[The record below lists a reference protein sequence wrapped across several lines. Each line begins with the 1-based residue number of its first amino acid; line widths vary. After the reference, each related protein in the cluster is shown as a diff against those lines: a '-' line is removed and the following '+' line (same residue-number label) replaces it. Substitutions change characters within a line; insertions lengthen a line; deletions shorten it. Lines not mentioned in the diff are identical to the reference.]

1 LAASALL
8 AIPLPSAS
16 HVGLRREEDAPDEEL
31 VKKIRLTSGGVC
43 RSIERERA
51 GGTARSRC
59 FFLF

>member
-1 LAASALL
+1 
-8 AIPLPSAS
+8 LPSAS